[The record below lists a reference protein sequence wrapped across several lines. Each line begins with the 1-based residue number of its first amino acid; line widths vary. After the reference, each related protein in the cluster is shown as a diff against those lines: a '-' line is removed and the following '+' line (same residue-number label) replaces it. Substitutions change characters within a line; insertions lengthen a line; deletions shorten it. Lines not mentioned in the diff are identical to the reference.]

1 MIAAKKL
8 NGVASP
14 SAKSACASA
23 MPAVDTMP
31 PASIIRFMPIACA

>member
-14 SAKSACASA
+14 SAKSPCASA
-23 MPAVDTMP
+23 MPAVETNP
-31 PASIIRFMPIACA
+31 PASIIRFMPTAVA